1 MNTITMNEDNQ
12 KQGKMTMSV
21 WKSYL
26 SLMRFAAVTGLTL
39 STAAPSSSAFLPTCT
54 LSSSTSTSKQSRTPS
69 ITTSLYGV
77 IEAVE
82 SLAAEAADTWSIQ
95 ATPFLEPSDAL
106 KIEEK
111 FQDRG
116 DVLCFRV
123 FGGRRLAPESDNI
136 VMPGQGRRSRF
147 VIAHSDLGM
156 DAGTAEEE
164 YCTVIRC
171 ENVNVA
177 SSNTFPNALASIGVH
192 LDNVGD
198 IVIEDSSTVCFVV
211 NPDVSKQCLRLLSK
225 ELVGTGVSLSLV
237 NSHEFMP
244 HGEMQEMKLSRVLE
258 RQMERK
264 KLETG
269 YVQFG

>member
-1 MNTITMNEDNQ
+1 
-12 KQGKMTMSV
+12 MSV
-21 WKSYL
+21 WSCI
-26 SLMRFAAVTGLTL
+26 AVISIALTDTTSCAFQ
-39 STAAPSSSAFLPTCT
+39 STTTVRQS
-54 LSSSTSTSKQSRTPS
+54 SRTP
-69 ITTSLYGV
+69 TATSLHG
-77 IEAVE
+77 IMEAVE

-95 ATPFLEPSDAL
+95 ATPFLEPADAS

-116 DVLCFRV
+116 DVLCLRV
-123 FGGRRLAPESDNI
+123 FGGRRLSPEPDNNT
-136 VMPGQGRRSRF
+136 VKPGEGRRSRF
-147 VIAHSDLGM
+147 VIAHADLGM
-156 DAGTAEEE
+156 DAMTAEEE
-164 YCTVIRC
+164 YCTVVRC

-198 IVIEDSSTVCFVV
+198 IVIEDSNTVCFVV
-211 NPDVSKQCLRLLSK
+211 TPEVTKQCLRLLSK
-225 ELVGTGVSLSLV
+225 ELVGTGVSLSV
-237 NSHEFMP
+237 VDSHEFMP

-264 KLETG
+264 KLDAG

>member
-1 MNTITMNEDNQ
+1 MQSKTM
-12 KQGKMTMSV
+12 MSGV
-21 WKSYL
+21 W
-26 SLMRFAAVTGLTL
+26 RFAAVAGLAL
-39 STAAPSSSAFLPTCT
+39 SAAPSVFAFQPTCPSSART
-54 LSSSTSTSKQSRTPS
+54 RTP
-69 ITTSLYGV
+69 TTTTALSG
-77 IEAVE
+77 IIAAVE
-82 SLAAEAADTWSIQ
+82 SLAAEAGPWSIQ
-95 ATPFLEPSDAL
+95 ATPFLEPDDAL

-116 DVLCFRV
+116 DVLCLRV
-123 FGGRRLAPESDNI
+123 FGGRRLSPEESDKD
-136 VMPGQGRRSRF
+136 VVKPGEGRRSRF

-211 NPDVSKQCLRLLSK
+211 TPDVTKQCLRLLSK
-225 ELVGTGVSLSLV
+225 ELVGTGVSLSV
-237 NSHEFMP
+237 VDSHEFMP

-264 KLETG
+264 KLDMG

>member
-1 MNTITMNEDNQ
+1 
-12 KQGKMTMSV
+12 MSV
-21 WKSYL
+21 WSCI
-26 SLMRFAAVTGLTL
+26 AVISIALTDTTSCAFQ
-39 STAAPSSSAFLPTCT
+39 STTTVRQS
-54 LSSSTSTSKQSRTPS
+54 SRTP
-69 ITTSLYGV
+69 TATSLHG
-77 IEAVE
+77 IMEAVE

-95 ATPFLEPSDAL
+95 ATPFLEPAYAS

-116 DVLCFRV
+116 DVLCLRV
-123 FGGRRLAPESDNI
+123 FGGRRLSPEPDNNT
-136 VMPGQGRRSRF
+136 VKPGEGRRSRF
-147 VIAHSDLGM
+147 VIAHADLGM
-156 DAGTAEEE
+156 DAMTAEEE
-164 YCTVIRC
+164 YCTVVRC

-198 IVIEDSSTVCFVV
+198 IVIEDSNTVCFVV
-211 NPDVSKQCLRLLSK
+211 TPEVTKQCLRLLSK
-225 ELVGTGVSLSLV
+225 ELVGAGVSLSV
-237 NSHEFMP
+237 VDSHEFMP

-264 KLETG
+264 KLDAG

>member
-1 MNTITMNEDNQ
+1 MV
-12 KQGKMTMSV
+12 TMSV
-21 WKSYL
+21 WSCI
-26 SLMRFAAVTGLTL
+26 AVISIALTDTTSCAFQ
-39 STAAPSSSAFLPTCT
+39 STTTVRQS
-54 LSSSTSTSKQSRTPS
+54 SRTP
-69 ITTSLYGV
+69 TATSLHG
-77 IEAVE
+77 IMEAVE

-95 ATPFLEPSDAL
+95 ATPFLEPADAS

-116 DVLCFRV
+116 DVLCLRV
-123 FGGRRLAPESDNI
+123 FGGRRLSPEPDNNT
-136 VMPGQGRRSRF
+136 VKPGEGRRSRF
-147 VIAHSDLGM
+147 VIAHADLGM
-156 DAGTAEEE
+156 DAMTAEEE
-164 YCTVIRC
+164 YCTVVRC

-198 IVIEDSSTVCFVV
+198 IVIEDSNTVCFVV
-211 NPDVSKQCLRLLSK
+211 TPEVTKQCLRLLSK
-225 ELVGTGVSLSLV
+225 ELVGTGVSLSV
-237 NSHEFMP
+237 VDSHEFMP

-264 KLETG
+264 KLDAG

>member
-1 MNTITMNEDNQ
+1 MV
-12 KQGKMTMSV
+12 TMSV
-21 WKSYL
+21 WSCIAVI
-26 SLMRFAAVTGLTL
+26 SLALTTTYAFQ
-39 STAAPSSSAFLPTCT
+39 STTT
-54 LSSSTSTSKQSRTPS
+54 VRQSRTPTS
-69 ITTSLYGV
+69 TSLHG
-77 IEAVE
+77 IMEAVE

-95 ATPFLEPSDAL
+95 ATPFLEPADAS

-116 DVLCFRV
+116 DVLCLRV
-123 FGGRRLAPESDNI
+123 FGGRRLSPEQSDNNT
-136 VMPGQGRRSRF
+136 VKPGEGRRSRF
-147 VIAHSDLGM
+147 VIAHADLGM
-156 DAGTAEEE
+156 DAMTAEEE
-164 YCTVIRC
+164 YCTVVRC

-198 IVIEDSSTVCFVV
+198 IVIEDSNTVCFVV
-211 NPDVSKQCLRLLSK
+211 TPEVTKQCLRLLSK
-225 ELVGTGVSLSLV
+225 ELVGTGVSLSV
-237 NSHEFMP
+237 VDSHEFMP

-264 KLETG
+264 KLDAG